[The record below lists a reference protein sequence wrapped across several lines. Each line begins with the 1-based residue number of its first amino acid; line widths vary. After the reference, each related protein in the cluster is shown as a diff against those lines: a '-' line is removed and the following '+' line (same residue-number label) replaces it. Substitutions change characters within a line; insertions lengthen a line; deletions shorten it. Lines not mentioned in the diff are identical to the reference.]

1 MFTTRQQLHIR
12 IRDFVDWIRTDSNK
26 EDNIRQQADEIRKR
40 VKAKA
45 SDDGLIITS
54 TPWSGSFSKRT
65 GLRRH
70 LYGLNP
76 VEGQDVDLSF
86 VISPKTQ
93 DDEELLELL
102 PRFDKYLERS
112 YPTTPRKTTKSSI
125 KLDFVGTKIAY
136 DIVPMLATSDPERQ
150 IILRG
155 DGTHRETSVQKHIEF
170 IKTRTKSSSEQI
182 GRVSFNEMVR
192 LFKWWREVKCE
203 GNNDDYPTILID
215 LLSAYAYD
223 QVGVCNTYTETLAKW
238 FYLLADVVE
247 KRTSIYFSDFTTSAQ
262 SIGAT
267 SVWSVIDPINPGNN
281 IAGYLN
287 NTKINVLAE
296 WLSQARDDVLQ
307 AIAAADDDE
316 ESSAIDAL
324 TPVFGTHILHNS

>member
-26 EDNIRQQADEIRKR
+26 EDSIRQQADEIRKR
-40 VKAKA
+40 VKTQA
-45 SDDGLIITS
+45 SNDGLTITS

-70 LYGLNP
+70 LRGSNP

-86 VISPKTQ
+86 VINPKTK

-102 PRFDKYLERS
+102 PRFYKYLELS
-112 YPTTPRKTTKSSI
+112 YPNTPRKTTKSSI

-155 DGTHRETSVQKHIEF
+155 DGTRRETSVQKHIEF

-223 QVGVCNTYTETLAKW
+223 RVGVCNTYTQTLAQW
-238 FYLLADVVE
+238 FELLADVVE

-262 SIGAT
+262 SL
-267 SVWSVIDPINPGNN
+267 SEKVWSVIDPVNPENN
-281 IAGYLN
+281 IAGYLGN
-287 NTKINVLAE
+287 AKINVLAE

-307 AIAAADDDE
+307 AIAADE
-316 ESSAIDAL
+316 DEDESAAIDAL
-324 TPVFGTHILHNS
+324 VPVFGTHILHNS

>member
-1 MFTTRQQLHIR
+1 MFTTRQKVHIR
-12 IRDFVDWIRTDSNK
+12 IRNFVDWVRTDSTK
-26 EDNIRQQADEIRKR
+26 EEIICTQANQIRER
-40 VKAKA
+40 VKSRA
-45 SDDGLIITS
+45 SNDGLIIIS
-54 TPWSGSFSKRT
+54 TPWSGSFAKRT

-70 LYGLNP
+70 LRGSNP

-86 VISPKTQ
+86 VINPKTK

-102 PRFDKYLERS
+102 PRFYKYLELS
-112 YPTTPRKTTKSSI
+112 YPNTPRKTTKSSI

-155 DGTHRETSVQKHIEF
+155 DGTRRETSVQKHIEF

-223 QVGVCNTYTETLAKW
+223 RVGVCNTYTQTLAQW
-238 FYLLADVVE
+238 FELLADVVE

-262 SIGAT
+262 SL
-267 SVWSVIDPINPGNN
+267 SEKVWSVIDPVNPENN
-281 IAGYLN
+281 IAGYLGN
-287 NTKINVLAE
+287 AKINVLAE

-307 AIAAADDDE
+307 AIAADEDDDE
-316 ESSAIDAL
+316 SAAIDAL
-324 TPVFGTHILHNS
+324 VPVFGTHILHNS